1 MIPEAVVKGSGD
13 NENTR
18 SKDLCR
24 KGRQPEE
31 ETKKERRASSNETR
45 EGHSR
50 STQETLRWWEE
61 AEGGGS
67 RQGQSSRKEQTKE
80 RRQGKQEVPID
91 AEEKHPDEEKSPVTL
106 KRSIKTYLLSLASS
120 WAYPGHSLESLDGHL
135 GAGRPMKRA
144 ESQRQQTKEKE
155 PKREPRC
162 PARHN
167 TSTKHQP
174 LDTPNPKRQ
183 EEKKSLLKLKLE
195 GSPILG

>member
-1 MIPEAVVKGSGD
+1 M
-13 NENTR
+13 
-18 SKDLCR
+18 
-24 KGRQPEE
+24 
-31 ETKKERRASSNETR
+31 
-45 EGHSR
+45 
-50 STQETLRWWEE
+50 
-61 AEGGGS
+61 
-67 RQGQSSRKEQTKE
+67 RQGKGIQDQHRRHCDGE
-80 RRQGKQEVPID
+80 RRQRGGGGAGRANPAGKSRPGRAGRENKKCPVD